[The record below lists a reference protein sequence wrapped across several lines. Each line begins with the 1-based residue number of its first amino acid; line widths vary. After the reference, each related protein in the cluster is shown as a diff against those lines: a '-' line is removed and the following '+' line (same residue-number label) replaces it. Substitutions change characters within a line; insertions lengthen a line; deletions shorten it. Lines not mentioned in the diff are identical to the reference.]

1 MIALGN
7 SNIIIGIFLGFHQ
20 LVVADDSCMG
30 ICFFQN
36 WTPTELWKSCV
47 NFGMYRKNPP
57 HVDGNIL
64 TADRLLPDVHGN
76 WL

>member
-7 SNIIIGIFLGFHQ
+7 SNIIIGIFLEFHQ

-30 ICFFQN
+30 ICFSRTGHPRNCGNHVSILDVQ
-36 WTPTELWKSCV
+36 
-47 NFGMYRKNPP
+47 KNPP